1 MINRVSTAESTMRQQ
16 RYLCESTVRC
26 SIDRSD
32 CRSQESAGDSA
43 TMDEFS
49 RQVPN
54 HSGDSSARNNTAHK
68 QTPKQQRRQP
78 RQCEGMRNAVG
89 GHQTPAGLSE
99 PPSVADRP
107 IRCTAG
113 NLRGW
118 MLIGAGSVH
127 RTAFG
132 CDATDGRSS
141 ERCFRC
147 FREERTAPDGRT
159 RTVDDVRSGAD
170 VWRSATTW
178 SRHCG
183 GSRNGPRKT
192 SRCAFSHSVH
202 SAHSKR
208 NPVGFL
214 PADRCVVNWLKPAD
228 DEAKVQLED
237 NRERDPH
244 RRTQPAAP
252 VPPIPSVVAAC
263 SLPTSQSPHRRA
275 VVSLWALT
283 TRAHRLV

>member
-1 MINRVSTAESTMRQQ
+1 MRQQ

-32 CRSQESAGDSA
+32 RRSQESAGDSA

-78 RQCEGMRNAVG
+78 RQCKGMRDAVG
-89 GHQTPAGLSE
+89 GHPTPAGLSE
-99 PPSVADRP
+99 PQPVADRP
-107 IRCTAG
+107 IRCTAW

-147 FREERTAPDGRT
+147 FREGAAPDRLA
-159 RTVDDVRSGAD
+159 RPVDDVPVRMSGAARLHG
-170 VWRSATTW
+170 VVTAAAQEMGREKRAGARLATVSAVRT
-178 SRHCG
+178 
-183 GSRNGPRKT
+183 RNGT
-192 SRCAFSHSVH
+192 LSV
-202 SAHSKR
+202 SCQR
-208 NPVGFL
+208 I
-214 PADRCVVNWLKPAD
+214 
-228 DEAKVQLED
+228 
-237 NRERDPH
+237 
-244 RRTQPAAP
+244 AA
-252 VPPIPSVVAAC
+252 
-263 SLPTSQSPHRRA
+263 L
-275 VVSLWALT
+275 
-283 TRAHRLV
+283 